1 MPTGPIIAGF
11 LIKAGSLMIEAGM
24 KRIIPE
30 LSKLI
35 DEPELR
41 ELAKDLHI
49 EKNVTKAML
58 NLVNKKG

>member
-1 MPTGPIIAGF
+1 
-11 LIKAGSLMIEAGM
+11 MIEAGM

-58 NLVNKKG
+58 NLANKKG

>member
-58 NLVNKKG
+58 NLANKKG